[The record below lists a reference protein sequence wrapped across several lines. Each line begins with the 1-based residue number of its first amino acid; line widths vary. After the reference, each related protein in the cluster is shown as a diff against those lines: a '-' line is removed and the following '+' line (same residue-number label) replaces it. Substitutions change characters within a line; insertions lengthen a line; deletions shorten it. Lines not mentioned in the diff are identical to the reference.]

1 VGGSWLNSEWK
12 KSTLFRVC
20 SELRKSGKVEKWKS
34 GKKLKGGGHGKKT
47 KSENR
52 LFLVIFWTIAQNALG
67 HVK

>member
-1 VGGSWLNSEWK
+1 MNSEWK

-20 SELRKSGKVEKWKS
+20 SEWRKSGKVEKW
-34 GKKLKGGGHGKKT
+34 KGGGHGKKT